1 MVYKNGSAKMV
12 CPIPCVESI
21 MRAKTIGLLVALS
34 LGITACAGRPKPG
47 PAPDAASEDSQPSL
61 PPPVAAVPAVPGAAE
76 KVDAPIGPPPKRG
89 FASRIARALG
99 SEANTANIGTCPAV
113 RVLYD
118 AQRFVELDGPERF
131 DNVGFTGEIGRVESS
146 CRYLEADPITITLQ
160 MDMAFGKG
168 PKAAGTTKDVVYW
181 VSVTRKDLA
190 LISRERFTQR
200 VTFPAGSDR
209 VTLMS
214 PVTEVV
220 IPRANKDI
228 AGNNFE
234 VFVGFE
240 LTDSQLEFNR
250 DGKRFRIDSG
260 VPR

>member
-1 MVYKNGSAKMV
+1 MVYKHGSAKMV
-12 CPIPCVESI
+12 CLIPCVESI
-21 MRAKTIGLLVALS
+21 MRAKTLAFVLALTVGL
-34 LGITACAGRPKPG
+34 TACAGQPKPVA
-47 PAPDAASEDSQPSL
+47 APDSDAAQPSL
-61 PPPVAAVPAVPGAAE
+61 PAESAPTPAVPGAAE
-76 KVDAPIGPPPKRG
+76 TVEAPVGPPRKAG
-89 FASRIARALG
+89 FASRLARALG
-99 SEANTANIGTCPAV
+99 SDSNTANIGPCPAV

-131 DNVGFTGEIGRVESS
+131 DNVGFTGEIGRVSSS
-146 CRYLEADPITITLQ
+146 CRYVGNDPITVSLQ

-168 PKAAGTTKDVVYW
+168 PKAAGSSKDVVYW

-200 VTFPAGSDR
+200 VVIPAGTDR
-209 VTLMS
+209 VSLQS
-214 PVTEVV
+214 PVTQVV

-240 LTDSQLEFNR
+240 LTDAQLEFNR